1 MEDWLVQ
8 IIVAVVVGVVIGGIA
23 RMLLPGVQRIGLF
36 LTIVA
41 GALAAYVGQFIAEGL
56 GLATTEG
63 VDWAKLGIQVLL
75 AMLAI
80 GAIGGV
86 GGRRA

>member
-1 MEDWLVQ
+1 MDWLVQ
-8 IIVAVVVGVVIGGIA
+8 ILVAVLVGAVIGGIA
-23 RMLLPGVQRIGLF
+23 RMLLPGVQRVGLF
-36 LTIVA
+36 LTILA
-41 GALAAYVGQFIAEGL
+41 GAVAAYAGQFIAEGM

-80 GAIGGV
+80 GLIGGV
-86 GGRRA
+86 GGRRT